1 MAAKKRLTMFDAMD
15 GALTK
20 VSSLA
25 EAAEKAKTLPF
36 HLKADSA
43 SETVAP
49 RKTETVSTSFSS
61 SPSSTHLMDPS
72 DGSIRQTHQMSPSEA
87 QTDPSDES
95 IRPSDGS
102 IRRIH
107 HTVSSDKGIRQ
118 IPHSKPSEKP
128 SIQTHLM
135 DSSDGQEGPDTPV
148 PILIAPQEGLR
159 TPTQKAVIHYFFT
172 QGSHVST
179 YRIISLKTGVSQ
191 HTVRDVVTKLSRLG
205 WLAKEDWY
213 GPGGRGLQF
222 HFFPEKVP
230 AHHMNPSDGSIIQ
243 SHQTSPSDKDVE
255 RIHQTMPS
263 DKPIGQNPPY
273 KEDRKIENLSISSER
288 IALTWP
294 NLRRAG
300 FDREQLD
307 QIALALT
314 ELGKPSDKVYA
325 SLDHAEWELEHGQ
338 MVDKE
343 GQPVSDP
350 CAWVFR
356 SLARTG
362 YYRRP
367 KGYVSAEEQ
376 AARDVEAEAK
386 AVVAARQAAETAQ
399 FEAWKSGLSETEKS
413 EAMRGHPG
421 GPKDAWLKRVWK
433 KWTDENASI
442 GKDYSLPTDEDT
454 AS

>member
-20 VSSLA
+20 ISGLA

-36 HLKADSA
+36 HLKAEPA
-43 SETVAP
+43 SEPAAP
-49 RKTETVSTSFSS
+49 RQTEAALAAS
-61 SPSSTHLMDPS
+61 SPSFVHQMDPS
-72 DGSIRQTHQMSPSEA
+72 DGSIIRSNQTSPSEA
-87 QTDPSDES
+87 QMYPSDEPVRPSDRSITRIHHTTPSDES
-95 IRPSDGS
+95 IRQKHQTSPPHKPTATPHQTDPSDG
-102 IRRIH
+102 IN
-107 HTVSSDKGIRQ
+107 SSH
-118 IPHSKPSEKP
+118 P
-128 SIQTHLM
+128 
-135 DSSDGQEGPDTPV
+135 PV
-148 PILIAPQEGLR
+148 PILIAPQEVLR
-159 TPTQKAVIHYFFT
+159 TPTQKAVVNYFVA

-230 AHHMNPSDGSIIQ
+230 SHHTGPSDEPTIQ
-243 SHQTSPSDKDVE
+243 THQINTSDRTIKQHHQTTPSE
-255 RIHQTMPS
+255 QALR
-263 DKPIGQNPPY
+263 QNAPY

-300 FDREQLD
+300 FDREQLE
-307 QIALALT
+307 QIAQALA
-314 ELGKPSDKVYA
+314 ELGKPADKVYA

-376 AARDVEAEAK
+376 AARDIEAEAK
-386 AVVAARQAAETAQ
+386 AVIAARQAAETAR
-399 FEAWKSGLSETEKS
+399 FEAWKSGLSEAEKS

-421 GPKDAWLKRVWK
+421 GPKDAWLRRVWRK
-433 KWTDENASI
+433 ATGENAAA
-442 GKDYSLPTDEDT
+442 KEPALPTDEDT

>member
-20 VSSLA
+20 ISGLA

-36 HLKADSA
+36 HLKTEPA
-43 SETVAP
+43 SEPAAA
-49 RKTETVSTSFSS
+49 RQTESTAAVSS
-61 SPSSTHLMDPS
+61 SVHLMDPS
-72 DGSIRQTHQMSPSEA
+72 DGFIRRNNQTIPSEA
-87 QTDPSDES
+87 QMDPSDEPIKPSDKSITRIHYTTPPDQS
-95 IRPSDGS
+95 IRQKSQISPSDKPTTTTHQMNPSDGKD
-102 IRRIH
+102 R
-107 HTVSSDKGIRQ
+107 
-118 IPHSKPSEKP
+118 P
-128 SIQTHLM
+128 QTF
-135 DSSDGQEGPDTPV
+135 V
-148 PILIAPQEGLR
+148 PILIAPQDVLR
-159 TPTQKAVIHYFFT
+159 TATQKAVVNYFFA

-230 AHHMNPSDGSIIQ
+230 SHHTNPSHEPTIQ
-243 SHQTSPSDKDVE
+243 THQIKPSDKTIE
-255 RIHQTMPS
+255 
-263 DKPIGQNPPY
+263 QNPQTISSEQTLRQNAPY

-300 FDREQLD
+300 FDRQQLE
-307 QIALALT
+307 QIAQALA
-314 ELGKPSDKVYA
+314 ELGKPADKVYA

-376 AARDVEAEAK
+376 AARDIEAEAK
-386 AVVAARQAAETAQ
+386 AVVAARQAAETAR
-399 FEAWKSGLSETEKS
+399 FEAWKSGLSEAEKS

-421 GPKDAWLKRVWK
+421 GPKDAWLRRVWR
-433 KWTDENASI
+433 NAT
-442 GKDYSLPTDEDT
+442 GKNAAAKDPALPTDEDT